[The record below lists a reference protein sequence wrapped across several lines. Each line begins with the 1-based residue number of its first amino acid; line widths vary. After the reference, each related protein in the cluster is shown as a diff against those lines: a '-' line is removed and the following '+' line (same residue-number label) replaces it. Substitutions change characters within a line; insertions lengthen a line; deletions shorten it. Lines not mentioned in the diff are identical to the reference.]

1 MPIPKI
7 VHQTWKTHTVPDHW
21 QESHLGWKTLC
32 DENDWTYMLWTDE
45 DNESLIATH
54 YSWFLDRYKAYKH
67 NIQRADAVRYFIL
80 HKYGGLYVDL
90 DIAPIAK
97 RFLLLFELV
106 KDEQVVLTECTFGNS
121 SKTQKL
127 TNSFMASVPESD
139 FWPIVWSFLYKPH
152 KRYRWKRLLIRW
164 TYYFKILMSTG
175 PGIISDA
182 AREYGK
188 AYIIPFQYILPSKS
202 DTNEACVKT
211 LSGGSW
217 HGKDT
222 GFFHAMKPLMTYWQ
236 YVLMLIL
243 LVLFL
248 VFLSL
253 YLVQKKK
260 CATSATAIVAVVSGN
275 AV

>member
-1 MPIPKI
+1 MSIPKI

-21 QESHLGWKTLC
+21 QESHQGWKVLC
-32 DENDWTYMLWTDE
+32 KENDWEYKLWTDE
-45 DNESLIATH
+45 DNEALIATD
-54 YSWFLDRYKAYKH
+54 YPWFFEKYKAYKH

-80 HKYGGLYVDL
+80 HKYGGIYVDL

-97 RFLLLFELV
+97 RFLMLYDTI
-106 KDEQVVLTECTFGNS
+106 KDEQVALSECTFGNS

-127 TNSFMASVPESD
+127 TNAFMASVPDSD
-139 FWPIVWSFLYKPH
+139 FWPIVWNYLNKPH

-188 AYIIPFQYILPSKS
+188 AYIIPFQFSQPGRQNTS
-202 DTNEACVKT
+202 EACVKI
-211 LSGGSW
+211 LKGSSW
-217 HGKDT
+217 HAKDA
-222 GFFHAMKPLMTYWQ
+222 GFFQCMKPLMTCWQ
-236 YVLMLIL
+236 YVVMLML
-243 LVLFL
+243 LVLFV

-260 CATSATAIVAVVSGN
+260 SAVPV
-275 AV
+275 